1 MLRANQGNRLGQ
13 TVSGGIKQ
21 ASTDVKTGIQQAQ
34 EKFQETAQEK
44 RLDTEQASQQRQN
57 ILGRFGAQT
66 QPSTRVTQQ
75 PMSDLRG
82 RIDAEGR
89 VNSTEPSNKEA
100 IISTAAE
107 QSQYT
112 RPTPTVG
119 TAQAGTIDRSTEG
132 APTPQSGAAP
142 TQPTQAPAQPAAP
155 QSFQGVTD
163 KEVQDFQRFRTGTYT
178 GPKELENSGALTG
191 QAAQAEQL
199 GSLTRSSGGQQ
210 ELLRRFVGGEGYT
223 QGQRRLDQTILS
235 QDRNANLGAAA
246 RQTRGAV
253 SDVERANE
261 QARNLAQ
268 EYAGRARDFGAE
280 TTQQIQQTRDP
291 ISGQIDQRIQQAQ
304 AAEAQRATE
313 FGKVQD
319 IITGKG
325 DFSRLPPEQRAILG
339 LNAAASSGLLSQN
352 DIQALVGQGGLLQR
366 GLNVGADLP
375 ALINERLRLKQAEN
389 LTRAGVASD
398 EERAKLSALNR
409 LAGGLESDFEFAG
422 QDARFQAGRG
432 AFDSESLNREIMRA
446 EDEKA
451 RNDAAFRA
459 RLNQEREQSQ
469 RFFNRAVGEIGGVPG
484 DAMRGVTGVL
494 DGNLS
499 DGVGGVLDTYQGLY
513 QGMANVPLALAEG
526 LLKLNIGGQ
535 SIANTAVGEQLL
547 RGVQGIGNFGN
558 KQADYAF
565 DLANQFTKKPV
576 DAAGRVIG
584 DTFNTAGKAIANVGR
599 ALRRIRISDEDLKED
614 VSYDPKDVEK
624 FMNRIKASSYDY
636 KKEVQ
641 DSPLASKNREI
652 GVMAQDL
659 EKSKLGKEAV
669 KETKIGKVVDYDN
682 LGPKMLA
689 SIANLNERLK
699 KMENN

>member
-13 TVSGGIKQ
+13 TVSGGITQ
-21 ASTDVKTGIQQAQ
+21 ASKDVQTGIQQAQ

-44 RLDTEQASQQRQN
+44 RLDTDEAAQKRQN

-66 QPSTRVTQQ
+66 QPSTSQSGTT
-75 PMSDLRG
+75 PAPTEAG
-82 RIDAEGR
+82 RPA
-89 VNSTEPSNKEA
+89 
-100 IISTAAE
+100 
-107 QSQYT
+107 
-112 RPTPTVG
+112 PTVG
-119 TAQAGTIDRSTEG
+119 TAQAGTMDRSTEG

-142 TQPTQAPAQPAAP
+142 QAQPTPAPAQPAAP
-155 QSFQGVTD
+155 QPFQGVTD

-210 ELLRRFVGGEGYT
+210 ELLRRFVGGDGYT

-235 QDRNANLGAAA
+235 QDRDANLGAAA

-261 QARNLAQ
+261 QARNLSQ
-268 EYAGRARDFGAE
+268 EYTGRARDFGDQ
-280 TTQQIQQTRDP
+280 TVQQIQQTRDP

-304 AAEAQRATE
+304 ATEAQRATE

-319 IITGKG
+319 IISGKG
-325 DFSRLPPEQRAILG
+325 DFSRLPKEQRAILG
-339 LNAAASSGLLSQN
+339 LNAAASSGLLSQD

-432 AFDSESLNREIMRA
+432 AFDYDSLNREIMRA

-451 RNDAAFRA
+451 RNDAAYRA
-459 RLNQEREQSQ
+459 KLEEDRVEQN
-469 RFFNRAVGEIGGVPG
+469 RFFNRAV
-484 DAMRGVTGVL
+484 TGTGQTF
-494 DGNLS
+494 DGLGKYI
-499 DGVGGVLDTYQGLY
+499 DGATGNILNPSEFIKNPLANTKLANEGAIDMAQGT
-513 QGMANVPLALAEG
+513 QQAAFNSGMALNEG

-535 SIANTAVGEQLL
+535 SIANTEVGKQLL
-547 RGVQGIGNFGN
+547 KLNEGVGNFGN
-558 KQADYAF
+558 KQSDYAF
-565 DLANQFTKKPV
+565 DLARQFTNKPI

-584 DTFNTAGKAIANVGR
+584 DQFNTAGKAIANVGR

-614 VSYDPKDVEK
+614 ISYDPKDVEK